1 MSTSIVSKKSDLAQ
15 QIEFERKRTEI
26 ESIEEITKARKARLL
41 AEAEEAESLAKLRL
55 EKANLEAEEKL
66 AAFEGSSILS
76 TSTKIK
82 SFSSSRSRARRN
94 ISNLRVKSENAAK
107 LEHCAEQRIEPEPLP
122 VKPKIPIVRKRLVK
136 TTELKPHEVMNR
148 LNDLC
153 LNDMVPENVQIFGS
167 RDWQTTASR
176 QVSGV
181 NVNPFNQLNENRENV
196 NEKTSNPVKNYMAS
210 HMKVKSESGSHELP
224 QRPQVNEVANN
235 NDLILR
241 TYLDRQGRNEYIT
254 LASQIGYDGN
264 NIAFVFYE
272 NQIRRLMSESPFE
285 ERRLEVL
292 RASCVGQP
300 REMVNLFCVPMK
312 NMSTSRRI
320 EKALDRLRQRYGVS
334 GGLTSEPKVMAVRN
348 GPKVSFTSTSL
359 KLFNEDL
366 NTLEVFAYAHDEV
379 EKLSGQLLID
389 TANRLPSLLKRRY
402 LDYLKNSPG
411 FDSLRDF
418 VVHELNTM
426 TSDYAQAFFK
436 SDEKDGSRESTGGTK
451 NVRVRQV
458 AYGRQNDPQAVTGP
472 RSRFF
477 DMDKRES
484 SSSSVPPGEHGR
496 LNKPPP
502 ICFFC
507 SNVDQRHFLA
517 ECEKFKALNPRAK
530 RQTVT
535 DAKRCLNCLSLDHF
549 VRNCAFPSKCR
560 ICGPQCRN
568 KHAGALHECYD
579 GVNLGAADRVGQVS
593 RPIPAPRTNCRVSQD
608 YTCRKLNSVDN
619 GVVLLR
625 TSAVRVIN
633 PNTGKSTLAY
643 AQHDTASQVTLIS
656 DALKTELGL
665 ETNSDPNVK
674 IRTLSDETVDCK
686 GRTAFKLES
695 LHTGEKFVIENA
707 LVVPK
712 FSDDDSTLPHSVDVT
727 ELKHFQGTH
736 VPVAPERN
744 RIDVLIGQSD
754 KLLLSVLEEREGA
767 SPEEPNY
774 VLTRLGPIA
783 SGGRVSAFSGSLS
796 ALRVQVESCEDA
808 ACECVKLRHEVSS
821 LRETVREYERQDEA
835 LQPSLND
842 ERARNLVETRIKVAN
857 GRYEMP
863 VPFKS
868 EVLEALPNNYE
879 SALKRTLSLRRNV
892 AKNPKLKQILL
903 DTFAEL
909 LREEWL
915 VAVESNSLNV
925 QAWYLPFF
933 VTKSA
938 KPRVVYDGAA
948 VAEGMSIN
956 QAVLAGENLLNGL
969 VEVLIRFRLGRYA
982 CVADISKCFFQV
994 GIPCDQQDWFRIV
1007 WYENNDLDHGKPQ
1020 VFRFTRHVWGINS
1033 SPYVA
1038 LLALN
1043 RLIEEN
1049 PSNASKLTLNAIENN
1064 RYMDD
1069 ILLASDSLS
1078 DLEIVAKESID
1089 LMESCG
1095 FKLRKW
1101 VSNCH
1106 AKSILLKVPRCDLAS
1121 SVSEIDLGSQPLPD
1135 SKALGLV
1142 WNTEK
1147 DILLINLREFCEAST
1162 RRQMASQLASQ
1173 FDPLGM
1179 ASPFILGARLILQK
1193 VSISGADWD
1202 DVLPLDVKDK
1212 WKKWLLSLNKLN
1224 DFSISRNCFDD
1235 SGKTVNTAV
1244 YQLHGFCDASNLA
1257 FSCVVYLR
1265 RVVNGESQVAF
1276 VLGKSRLVL
1285 THQANWVIARKELEA
1300 AKLCCE
1306 LTSKAAAALS
1316 HLNCSVHLWTDSQV
1330 ILKWITNPDLHL
1342 VRFVKRRV
1350 DKILA
1355 FFAPDAWRYV
1365 NTSANPADVG
1375 TRENACKN
1383 SESIKLWIEGPA
1395 FLVEGQED
1403 VKSLSPAPVVRLALC
1418 KENTIFETE
1427 DKILKLMQTSRDLYA
1442 LKKRFAYLLAFVE
1455 LVKAKFRRKPFR
1467 KPEFDAASL
1476 DRAFVEAIGYVQRQ
1490 CFGPALEVLNI
1501 GSADDFEIFIKRL
1514 RNLAVNS
1521 EQTRQVNE
1529 LKTLRNLRPC
1539 LGPDSILRVE
1549 GRLENADLPTDT
1561 KHPIILPSRHALTRL
1576 VVLYEHSDAGHAGP
1590 SYTLMKTRQRF
1601 WIIHGISS
1609 VKRYLADCAKCSLK
1623 KAKPIRQLMA
1633 DLPSFRVTAVNKPFK
1648 FCGTDYFGPIL
1659 FKQNRSHCK
1668 AWGLLFTCLWTP
1680 CMHVEA
1686 VTGLV
1691 LVGDAEDL
1699 SKRGAY
1705 RLGRI
1710 HRLHPQLRAGK
1721 EIVRRATVAVPKKN
1735 AAVGEIE
1742 YILRDI
1748 SKIAPV

>member
-1 MSTSIVSKKSDLAQ
+1 MSDLRKFSGRSCSNTSQPRPDECELSVDQIDDPSVSNTQCLTTAAEPKSWNDIFSNLPKGNDNGSSASGRESNPTGPVPSANIRRKILTMRRKLLLDLKRLHSALTDCTSPDHFFEHELPYFGFVEESYENLLRTLDSLNDVEFKKEMFEGIVDSFEQCSKLFENCQTRFLEPINKRAETNSDNEEEDEIKASDSVSQIGVSTSIVSKKSDLAQ

-107 LEHCAEQRIEPEPLP
+107 LEHCAEQRIELEPLP
-122 VKPKIPIVRKRLVK
+122 VKPKVPIVRKRLVK

-402 LDYLKNSPG
+402 LDYLNKRNLNLNSPG

-484 SSSSVPPGEHGR
+484 SSSGVPPGEHGR

-695 LHTGEKFVIENA
+695 LYTGEKFVIENA
-707 LVVPK
+707 LVVPQ

-754 KLLLSVLEEREGA
+754 KLLLTVLEEREGA

-808 ACECVKLRHEVSS
+808 ACECVKLRHKVSS

-1007 WYENNDLDHGKPQ
+1007 WYEKNDLDHGKPQ

-1089 LMESCG
+1089 LMESRG

-1173 FDPLGM
+1173 FDP
-1179 ASPFILGARLILQK
+1179 
-1193 VSISGADWD
+1193 
-1202 DVLPLDVKDK
+1202 
-1212 WKKWLLSLNKLN
+1212 
-1224 DFSISRNCFDD
+1224 
-1235 SGKTVNTAV
+1235 
-1244 YQLHGFCDASNLA
+1244 
-1257 FSCVVYLR
+1257 
-1265 RVVNGESQVAF
+1265 
-1276 VLGKSRLVL
+1276 
-1285 THQANWVIARKELEA
+1285 
-1300 AKLCCE
+1300 
-1306 LTSKAAAALS
+1306 
-1316 HLNCSVHLWTDSQV
+1316 
-1330 ILKWITNPDLHL
+1330 
-1342 VRFVKRRV
+1342 
-1350 DKILA
+1350 
-1355 FFAPDAWRYV
+1355 
-1365 NTSANPADVG
+1365 
-1375 TRENACKN
+1375 
-1383 SESIKLWIEGPA
+1383 
-1395 FLVEGQED
+1395 
-1403 VKSLSPAPVVRLALC
+1403 
-1418 KENTIFETE
+1418 
-1427 DKILKLMQTSRDLYA
+1427 
-1442 LKKRFAYLLAFVE
+1442 
-1455 LVKAKFRRKPFR
+1455 
-1467 KPEFDAASL
+1467 
-1476 DRAFVEAIGYVQRQ
+1476 
-1490 CFGPALEVLNI
+1490 
-1501 GSADDFEIFIKRL
+1501 
-1514 RNLAVNS
+1514 
-1521 EQTRQVNE
+1521 
-1529 LKTLRNLRPC
+1529 
-1539 LGPDSILRVE
+1539 
-1549 GRLENADLPTDT
+1549 
-1561 KHPIILPSRHALTRL
+1561 
-1576 VVLYEHSDAGHAGP
+1576 
-1590 SYTLMKTRQRF
+1590 
-1601 WIIHGISS
+1601 
-1609 VKRYLADCAKCSLK
+1609 
-1623 KAKPIRQLMA
+1623 
-1633 DLPSFRVTAVNKPFK
+1633 
-1648 FCGTDYFGPIL
+1648 
-1659 FKQNRSHCK
+1659 
-1668 AWGLLFTCLWTP
+1668 
-1680 CMHVEA
+1680 
-1686 VTGLV
+1686 
-1691 LVGDAEDL
+1691 
-1699 SKRGAY
+1699 
-1705 RLGRI
+1705 
-1710 HRLHPQLRAGK
+1710 
-1721 EIVRRATVAVPKKN
+1721 
-1735 AAVGEIE
+1735 
-1742 YILRDI
+1742 
-1748 SKIAPV
+1748 

>member
-1 MSTSIVSKKSDLAQ
+1 M
-15 QIEFERKRTEI
+15 
-26 ESIEEITKARKARLL
+26 
-41 AEAEEAESLAKLRL
+41 
-55 EKANLEAEEKL
+55 
-66 AAFEGSSILS
+66 
-76 TSTKIK
+76 
-82 SFSSSRSRARRN
+82 
-94 ISNLRVKSENAAK
+94 
-107 LEHCAEQRIEPEPLP
+107 
-122 VKPKIPIVRKRLVK
+122 
-136 TTELKPHEVMNR
+136 
-148 LNDLC
+148 
-153 LNDMVPENVQIFGS
+153 
-167 RDWQTTASR
+167 
-176 QVSGV
+176 
-181 NVNPFNQLNENRENV
+181 
-196 NEKTSNPVKNYMAS
+196 
-210 HMKVKSESGSHELP
+210 
-224 QRPQVNEVANN
+224 
-235 NDLILR
+235 ILR

-285 ERRLEVL
+285 ERSLEVL

-379 EKLSGQLLID
+379 ERLSGQLLID

-402 LDYLKNSPG
+402 LDYLNKRNLNLNSPG

-458 AYGRQNDPQAVTGP
+458 AYGRQIDPQAVTGP

-484 SSSSVPPGEHGR
+484 SSSSVPRGEHGR

-549 VRNCAFPSKCR
+549 VRNCAFPSKCG

-579 GVNLGAADRVGQVS
+579 GVNLGAADRVDQVS

-674 IRTLSDETVDCK
+674 IRTISDETVDCK

-707 LVVPK
+707 LVVPQ

-744 RIDVLIGQSD
+744 RINVLIGQSD
-754 KLLLSVLEEREGA
+754 KLLLTVLEEREGA

-783 SGGRVSAFSGSLS
+783 SGGRVSASSGSLS
-796 ALRVQVESCEDA
+796 ALRVQVESYEDA

-948 VAEGMSIN
+948 VAEVMSIN

-1089 LMESCG
+1089 LMESRG

-1235 SGKTVNTAV
+1235 CGKTVNTAV

-1418 KENTIFETE
+1418 KENTIFETD

-1633 DLPSFRVTAVNKPFK
+1633 DLPSFRVTAVNKQFK
-1648 FCGTDYFGPIL
+1648 FCGTDYFGSIL
-1659 FKQNRSHCK
+1659 YRQNRSQCK
-1668 AWGLLFTCLWTP
+1668 AWGLLFTCLCTR
-1680 CMHVEA
+1680 CVHVEV
-1686 VTGLV
+1686 VTGLDLNNFILAFSRFINLRGPVDTFFSDNGKSFCAAEKQLPLLLDSTEFHNSLRKRSINWVRIPPYSPSQAGSWESMVKLIKTALSQVLGEARRLPSLIELQTFVSDAIRIVNDRPLTTLSDTPNDLSPLTPSCFLGQQLSPNTPVSTFHDEGDLRRDFQYCATLAQRFWLHWMKGYLPCLQGRNKWRTLRENLVVGQLV

-1710 HRLHPQLRAGK
+1710 HRLLPQLRAGK